1 MRLHR
6 WIIGILCVLPVAA
19 HAQSDW
25 IDELPTVT
33 SVAHAVTDQLK
44 VDTAKWRFEERGV
57 ALKDDDD
64 LYAVYMVGT
73 FMLLRQIILY
83 KYQEEA
89 TLTPERQAKLRN
101 AVASYLEAELL
112 IGRGIGK
119 RRGYLTTAQKCRD
132 LDCHR
137 RWFKLGVH
145 GVLSASYRA
154 RILKQLF
161 CDPERATELDRL
173 AQSYATRAP
182 YMRSPAETLTVEP
195 EFAGVAAA
203 GCDAY
208 GGDADRNGLCDN
220 WRNTPQ
226 NPPLTSTSA
235 CGAAMRPHPLE
246 LSCGKVVAETRWV
259 QVKTGVRGRQ
269 GDQCETKSFK
279 FKDCED
285 RLLSFQGPSGPGC
298 SIEDG
303 ISIHVKCA
311 SGHVVQFISRE
322 FWKRGTPDSQEPD
335 HNLEKGCY
343 GAAPYAPDPG
353 DPSVSIQA
361 CYKKTD
367 NLKQRNWRTDSLSV
381 TQTKKDGDPY
391 SERCKDKDPY
401 YEAGKNKDPY
411 YEVGGSYVVSRD
423 SMTTLDAPNAP
434 GFDPQRY
441 LVARIVGKS
450 FAVCEC
456 KVVAVVDWQR
466 EYDAG
471 KQRAPFYADIK
482 IRDPDPAEIEKF
494 QSISTAQDFQAW
506 PFAEEECSKCAR

>member
-1 MRLHR
+1 MRLYS
-6 WIIGILCVLPVAA
+6 WIIGIQCVLPVAA

-33 SVAHAVTDQLK
+33 AVAHAVTDQLK
-44 VDTAKWRFEERGV
+44 VDTANWRFEERGV

-73 FMLLRQIILY
+73 LMLLRQIILY

-89 TLTPERQAKLRN
+89 TLTPELQAKLRN

-112 IGRGIGK
+112 IGQGIGK

-145 GVLSASYRA
+145 GVSSAAYRA
-154 RILKQLF
+154 RIFKRLF

-182 YMRSPAETLTVEP
+182 YMRSPAETLTIEP
-195 EFAGVAAA
+195 EFAGVAPA

-208 GGDADRNGLCDN
+208 GDDADRNALCDN

-226 NPPLTSTSA
+226 NPPLSSTSA

-246 LSCGKVVAETRWV
+246 LSCGKVVAENRWV

-269 GDQCETKSFK
+269 GDVCETKDLRI
-279 FKDCED
+279 KDCEH
-285 RLLSFQGPSGPGC
+285 RVQALRVQSGPGC
-298 SIEDG
+298 GIQDG

-322 FWKRGTPDSQEPD
+322 YWKRGTPDSEKPD
-335 HNLEKGCY
+335 HNLEKGSY
-343 GAAPYAPDPG
+343 GAAPYTSDPG

-361 CYKKTD
+361 CYAKTED
-367 NLKQRNWRTDSLSV
+367 LQQRNWRTDSLSA
-381 TQTKKDGDPY
+381 TETNKD
-391 SERCKDKDPY
+391 
-401 YEAGKNKDPY
+401 KDPY
-411 YEVGGSYVVSRD
+411 YEVGGSYVASRD
-423 SMTTLDAPNAP
+423 SMTTLDAPSAP
-434 GFDPQRY
+434 GFDPQKY

-450 FAVCEC
+450 YAVCDC

-471 KQRAPFYADIK
+471 SPSAPFYADIK
-482 IRDPDPAEIEKF
+482 LSDPDSADIEKF
-494 QSISTAQDFQAW
+494 QSISAAQGFRAW
-506 PFAEEECSKCAR
+506 PFAPEECGKCAR